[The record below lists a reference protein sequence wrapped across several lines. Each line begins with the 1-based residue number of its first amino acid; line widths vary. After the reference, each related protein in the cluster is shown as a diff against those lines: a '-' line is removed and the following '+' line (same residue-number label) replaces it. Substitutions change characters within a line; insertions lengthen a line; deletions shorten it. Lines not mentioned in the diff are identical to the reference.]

1 MHKVLLLL
9 FIIAFQHTYAQ
20 DTRSE
25 ILYQISY
32 REIKGNKLFCTDSI
46 SMQINSRMG
55 EHDAKISIPYTKGD
69 KLTIEDVFILDMD
82 NNIVRKL
89 KKNEF
94 TDQSAISDYSLY
106 EDSFVK
112 YFEPKHST
120 YPYRISYSYKREMNN
135 PISIAN
141 IDLVGVSTPIRYGKL
156 VVKASNENPIKY
168 QNKNTSDP
176 IIETFD
182 KSTIYTWEYSHEKQP
197 KEKNMSYNSESATEI
212 IVLPLKFKFGV
223 EGNYDSW
230 ASFGNWLYAL
240 NDERDFLPESEKQKI
255 NSLIQGI
262 NDDKTK
268 AKILYKYLQ
277 ENTRYINVSMKLGGL
292 QTHPA
297 EYVSINKYG
306 DCKALTNYMKAM
318 LKHVGIKSY
327 TTAIRSSYNV
337 RDLDPT
343 FPNADEFNHVIL
355 SIPFDSDT
363 TYLECTSKNN
373 PFGYIGTSTQG
384 RQALLYDS
392 ENSRL
397 INIPQLSD
405 AEVLCKRTIKV
416 DRGPISSKVFVEI
429 EAEQRGEQ
437 YKLSSALMFSVKK
450 DFVEKYIK
458 NYILSG
464 SFELVDFNIS
474 KPDENAAVSAMNIK
488 CEMTNM
494 YKHYGN
500 NYILTNFP
508 IETETY
514 ELPEKRTHDLQIDY
528 PINITDSI
536 IYGFLDQEINKIP
549 ENINLTTEFGSYNV
563 EFILED
569 NKLIVIKNMNIKS
582 GRYPVSNY
590 EKFYEFISTIK
601 NNESRNIYIETI

>member
-20 DTRSE
+20 DSRSE
-25 ILYQISY
+25 ILYQISH

-46 SMQINSRMG
+46 SIQINTRMG

-112 YFEPKHST
+112 YFEPKHSS
-120 YPYRISYSYKREMNN
+120 YPYRISYSYKLEINN
-135 PISIAN
+135 PMMIAY
-141 IDLVGVSTPIRYGKL
+141 IDLVGISTPIEYGKL
-156 VVKASNENPIKY
+156 VVKTSNENPIKY

-176 IIETFD
+176 IIETSD
-182 KSTIYTWEYSHEKQP
+182 KSTTYTWEYSHKEQP
-197 KEKNMSYNSESATEI
+197 REKNMSYNSEAAADI
-212 IVLPLKFKFGV
+212 IVLPSKFKFGI
-223 EGNYDSW
+223 EGNHDSW
-230 ASFGNWLYAL
+230 ESFGNWLYAL
-240 NDERDFLPESEKQKI
+240 NDGRDFLPESEKQKI
-255 NSLIQGI
+255 SSLIQGI

-277 ENTRYINVSMKLGGL
+277 ENTRYIDVSMKLGGL

-306 DCKALTNYMKAM
+306 DCKALTNYMRAM
-318 LKHVGIKSY
+318 LKYAGIKSFY
-327 TTAIRSSYNV
+327 TEIRSSHNV
-337 RDLDPT
+337 RDLDPI
-343 FPNADEFNHVIL
+343 FPNAYILNHVIL

-363 TYLECTSKNN
+363 TFLECTSKNN
-373 PFGYIGTSTQG
+373 PFGYVSTSTQG
-384 RQALLYDS
+384 RQALLCDA
-392 ENSRL
+392 ENSHL
-397 INIPQLSD
+397 VSIPQLSNED
-405 AEVLCKRTIKV
+405 VLCKRLIKIDKGSLGNNVLV
-416 DRGPISSKVFVEI
+416 DI
-429 EAEQRGEQ
+429 ETEQRGEQ
-437 YKLSSALMFSVKK
+437 YELSSALMFTVKK

-458 NYILSG
+458 KHILSG
-464 SFELVDFNIS
+464 SFELLDFNIFKS
-474 KPDENAAVSAMNIK
+474 DENAAISIMNIK

-494 YKHYGN
+494 YKQYGN
-500 NYILTNFP
+500 NCILTNFP
-508 IETETY
+508 IEIETY
-514 ELPEKRTHDLQIDY
+514 ENPEKRVHDLQISY
-528 PINITDSI
+528 PINLQDSI
-536 IYGFLDQEINKIP
+536 IYAFIDEKINKIP

-569 NKLIVIKNMNIKS
+569 NKLIVIKNMTIKS